1 MFYIIIFSLCHKHL
15 KCLIIDGTLPMFGSF
30 SVGKIMAMPFI
41 RNFRVNASKNPVEGS
56 CHENEDEITRPIS
69 VNVINIV

>member
-1 MFYIIIFSLCHKHL
+1 
-15 KCLIIDGTLPMFGSF
+15 MFGSF